1 MTPRRPTDGDRAHR
15 PFLIRRTPSMSDHVE
30 HRAASGA
37 SKNPP
42 AVSSRLVTSVAY
54 PPGTMQRL
62 DGDWGSTG

>member
-1 MTPRRPTDGDRAHR
+1 
-15 PFLIRRTPSMSDHVE
+15 MSDQVE

-42 AVSSRLVTSVAY
+42 AVSRRHVMSVAY

>member
-1 MTPRRPTDGDRAHR
+1 
-15 PFLIRRTPSMSDHVE
+15 MSDQVE
-30 HRAASGA
+30 HRAANGA

-42 AVSSRLVTSVAY
+42 AVSRRHVMSVAY